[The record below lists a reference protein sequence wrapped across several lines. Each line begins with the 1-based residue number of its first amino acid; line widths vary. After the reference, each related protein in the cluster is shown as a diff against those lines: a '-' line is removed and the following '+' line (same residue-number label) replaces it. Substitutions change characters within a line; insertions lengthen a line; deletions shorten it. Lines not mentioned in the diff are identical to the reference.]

1 MKVNATKWIQFI
13 NKHTFIILSIV
24 VIIAFVY
31 NASPIMEGLTNNIG
45 EYDFL
50 APVNPS
56 VEKIDDNSWKLFI
69 RRKAAGTNPQLSKQ
83 QIEDIISNWFD
94 DIKNFYKMYLTK
106 AELNYYIQNGKFPY
120 NGYVMNYL
128 HSLSGTFFPKG
139 KTSETIKQMQ
149 KEEPNRVVYDYI
161 IYNLYESKQVPL
173 PLSAKIFLGQE
184 KPPKSS
190 SNAGSSSTSN
200 TSASLVTSMNYKD
213 LVSLCK
219 KIAK

>member
-1 MKVNATKWIQFI
+1 
-13 NKHTFIILSIV
+13 
-24 VIIAFVY
+24 
-31 NASPIMEGLTNNIG
+31 MEAIELPREEY

-69 RRKAAGTNPQLSKQ
+69 RKAAGDPQLSKQ
-83 QIEDIISNWFD
+83 QIEDIISNRFD
-94 DIKNFYKMYLTK
+94 DIKNFYKIYLTK

-120 NGYVMNYL
+120 NGYVMKYL

-139 KTSETIKQMQ
+139 KTSEHIKQLQ
-149 KEEPNRVVYDYI
+149 KEEPNRLVYDRI

-184 KPPKSS
+184 KSA
-190 SNAGSSSTSN
+190 SNAGS
-200 TSASLVTSMNYKD
+200 LH
-213 LVSLCK
+213 
-219 KIAK
+219 KIHRHHW